1 MSILDDENTLIK
13 DVKDSVN
20 FIESLSNI
28 YESFRKHHTLYYSVD
43 KLIPKLPQFED
54 YEWHVYSDTCIKLF
68 CKSGSRHTLCKSSS
82 RHTLCSI
89 DFTCTHNLSS
99 NLFNYSYHFFYSLTL
114 HEFADASQYETEIIQ
129 NLKNLFDLNNT
140 GRWDVNYFRSWGTK
154 VNAQYISL
162 DIIEA

>member
-1 MSILDDENTLIK
+1 MSLLDDENILIK
-13 DVKDSVN
+13 GVKDSVN

-28 YESFRKHHTLYYSVD
+28 YESFRKHHTLYYSID

-54 YEWHVYSDTCIKLF
+54 YEWHVYSDTCINLF
-68 CKSGSRHTLCKSSS
+68 CKSSF

-89 DFTCTHNLSS
+89 DFTCTHNLSQ

-114 HEFADASQYETEIIQ
+114 HEFADASQYENEIIQ
-129 NLKNLFDLNNT
+129 NLKNLFDLDNR
-140 GRWDVNYFRSWGTK
+140 GRWKVNYFRSWGTK

-162 DIIEA
+162 DVIEV